1 MKYTVDLTRSAEADL
16 NDIVDWIAR
25 NDSLAHAV
33 HVLEQI
39 QSKLES
45 LCRQPERVSVP
56 FELRKLGIDKY
67 RQVLFKPCRIIYH
80 VRDRRV
86 IVNLIVDGRRDMS
99 VLLQRRL
106 TAVT

>member
-16 NDIVDWIAR
+16 NDIVDWIAQT
-25 NDSLAHAV
+25 DSVA

-45 LCRQPERVSVP
+45 LCGQPERGSVP
-56 FELRKLGIDKY
+56 HELRKLGFDKY
-67 RQVLFKPCRIIYH
+67 REALFKPYRIIYH

>member
-1 MKYTVDLTRSAEADL
+1 MKYMVDLTRSAEADL
-16 NDIVDWIAR
+16 NDIVEWIAR
-25 NDSLAHAV
+25 NDSVAHAL

-39 QSKLES
+39 QSRLES
-45 LCRQPERVSVP
+45 LCRQPERGSVP
-56 FELRKLGIDKY
+56 HELRNLGIDRY
-67 RQVLFKPCRIIYH
+67 RQVLFKPYRIIYH

-86 IVNLIVDGRRDMS
+86 IVNLVVDGRRDMS

>member
-1 MKYTVDLTRSAEADL
+1 MKYTVELTRSAEADL
-16 NDIVDWIAR
+16 NDIVEWIAR
-25 NDSLAHAV
+25 NDSVA

-45 LCRQPERVSVP
+45 LCRKPERGSVP
-56 FELRKLGIDKY
+56 LELRNLGIDRY
-67 RQVLFKPCRIIYH
+67 RQVLFKPYRIIYH

-106 TAVT
+106 FAVT